1 MTVLQHAEGAAQ
13 AAAGHATHHAAP
25 SATLYAHET
34 GAVNIRRT
42 LRQSEALQS
51 YYSVNM

>member
-1 MTVLQHAEGAAQ
+1 MLVLQHAEGAAQ

-25 SATLYAHET
+25 SATLYAHEI

-42 LRQSEALQS
+42 WRLFEALQN
-51 YYSVNM
+51 YYLLNM